1 MRGPAALRPWAVA
14 KIVVFLSCLVP
25 AALLVW
31 RAVADDLG
39 ANPIE
44 AVTLSTGRWTLRFLL
59 ITLAI
64 TPLRRLTGWNRV
76 ITFRRML
83 GLFAFFYAS
92 LHFATYVVADQFF
105 DWETIVEDITKR
117 PFIMVGFAALV
128 LLMPLALT
136 STKGWIR
143 RLGRRWQT
151 IHRLIYVATALAVVH
166 FIWKVKS
173 DLRDPL
179 LYASILAVL
188 LGFRVVWWLMTRP
201 RKSAPVHERA

>member
-1 MRGPAALRPWAVA
+1 MLRKTALGPWAVA
-14 KIVVFLSCLVP
+14 KVLVFLLCLVP

-31 RAVADDLG
+31 RAAADDLG

-59 ITLAI
+59 ITLAV
-64 TPLRRLTGWNRV
+64 TPLRRLTGWNRA
-76 ITFRRML
+76 ITLRRMF

-92 LHFATYVVADQFF
+92 LHFATYIVIDQFF

-117 PFIMVGFAALV
+117 PFIMAGFAALV
-128 LLMPLALT
+128 LLVPLALT

-151 IHRLIYVATALAVVH
+151 IHRLIYGATALAVIH

-179 LYASILAVL
+179 LYASILVLL
-188 LGFRVVWWLMTRP
+188 LGFRVVWWIANRP
-201 RKSAPVHERA
+201 RRASTVHERA

>member
-1 MRGPAALRPWAVA
+1 MRGTAALRPWAVA
-14 KIVVFLSCLVP
+14 KIVVFLLSLIP

-31 RAVADDLG
+31 RAAADDLG

-64 TPLRRLTGWNRV
+64 TPLRRLTGWNGL

-92 LHFATYVVADQFF
+92 LHFGTYVVVDQFF

-117 PFIMVGFAALV
+117 RFIMAGFAALV
-128 LLMPLALT
+128 LLVPLALT

-179 LYASILAVL
+179 VYASILAVL
-188 LGFRVVWWLMTRP
+188 LGFRVVWWLMNRP
-201 RKSAPVHERA
+201 RKRAPVQERA

>member
-1 MRGPAALRPWAVA
+1 
-14 KIVVFLSCLVP
+14 
-25 AALLVW
+25 
-31 RAVADDLG
+31 
-39 ANPIE
+39 
-44 AVTLSTGRWTLRFLL
+44 
-59 ITLAI
+59 
-64 TPLRRLTGWNRV
+64 
-76 ITFRRML
+76 ML

-92 LHFATYVVADQFF
+92 LHFATYVVVDQFF

-117 PFIMVGFAALV
+117 PFIMAGFAALV
-128 LLMPLALT
+128 LLVPLALT

-179 LYASILAVL
+179 LYASILALL

-201 RKSAPVHERA
+201 RKSAPVQERA

>member
-1 MRGPAALRPWAVA
+1 MRRIAALRPWAVA
-14 KIVVFLSCLVP
+14 KIVVFLSCLIP

-31 RAVADDLG
+31 RAAADDLG

-92 LHFATYVVADQFF
+92 LHFATYLVVDQFF

-117 PFIMVGFAALV
+117 PFIMAGFAALV
-128 LLMPLALT
+128 LLVPLALT

-143 RLGRRWQT
+143 RLGRRWQM

-188 LGFRVVWWLMTRP
+188 LGFRVVWWLMSRP
-201 RKSAPVHERA
+201 RKSAPVQERA